1 MRYQEQEKRF
11 VAFNEENQ
19 EVGEITFQTV
29 GDNILI
35 IDHTY
40 VDQNYRG
47 QQIANK
53 LVKLV
58 VDKAI
63 QDEKLVIPLCPFA
76 AKEFQRHPEYQEIQK
91 KIAQK
96 KYPAFGG
103 MGTFDINNGLSF
115 CLLDNACC

>member
-11 VAFNEENQ
+11 VALNEDDQ
-19 EVGEITFQTV
+19 EVDEITFQTA
-29 GDNILI
+29 GESILI

-63 QDEKLVIPLCPFA
+63 QDEKLVMPLCPFA
-76 AKEFQRHPEYQEIQK
+76 AKEFQRHPEYQKIQK
-91 KIAQK
+91 K
-96 KYPAFGG
+96 
-103 MGTFDINNGLSF
+103 
-115 CLLDNACC
+115 

>member
-29 GDNILI
+29 GDNTLI

-47 QQIANK
+47 QKIANK

-63 QDEKLVIPLCPFA
+63 QDEKLVMPLCPFA
-76 AKEFQRHPEYQEIQK
+76 AKEFQRHPEYQKIQK
-91 KIAQK
+91 K
-96 KYPAFGG
+96 
-103 MGTFDINNGLSF
+103 
-115 CLLDNACC
+115 

>member
-11 VAFNEENQ
+11 VAFNEDDQ
-19 EVGEITFQTV
+19 EVGEITFQTA
-29 GDNILI
+29 GESILI

-63 QDEKLVIPLCPFA
+63 QEEKLVMPLCPFA
-76 AKEFQRHPEYQEIQK
+76 AKEFQRHPEYQKIQK
-91 KIAQK
+91 K
-96 KYPAFGG
+96 
-103 MGTFDINNGLSF
+103 
-115 CLLDNACC
+115 